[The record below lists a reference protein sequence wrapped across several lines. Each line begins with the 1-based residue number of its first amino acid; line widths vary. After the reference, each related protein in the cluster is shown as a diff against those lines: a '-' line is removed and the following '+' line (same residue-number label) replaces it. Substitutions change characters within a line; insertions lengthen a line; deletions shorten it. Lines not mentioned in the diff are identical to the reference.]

1 MLWERTVVR
10 AGVDTT
16 GRDGTPRRWLLRSSE
31 LLDAFVSPEYAPGS
45 DEASRARMAPGFA
58 FLMCVVFG
66 LLALAHVAAGRARE
80 ASLNLTLAVVTCTA
94 PFVMRR
100 KGRYLLALHLTLATC
115 LVLLTFIA
123 VDERGPGISAPTVG
137 LAELPLFATLLAGAR
152 VGGIWA
158 VVSSLVSV
166 GIGLVAMDLPR
177 RIQPVERLNDH
188 VVLVIV
194 TWTLFLV
201 AALYERGRSRQ
212 LARIRDLEAKR
223 HADDLDRLRTIA
235 EGRVAQAERLASL
248 GRVAAAVA
256 HEINNP
262 LAYVLANLEY
272 LESLPDA
279 GRGDRARS
287 LRDAIEGARV
297 VRRIVADLYSFTR
310 GSGDSAGTADV
321 VAAIRLALKMAEPH
335 LRTKATLEEALPTS
349 LFVRGEGVRL
359 TQVFLNL
366 VVNAA
371 QAMPDEGGGKNTV
384 RVIAETHGGE
394 VKVEVIDTGE
404 GIPPE
409 VIERVTDEFF
419 TTKPTGQG
427 LGLGLALTHE
437 TLAKMGGRL
446 EFESVPGRTTARV
459 WLLAGEPPPPP
470 APEVRTQ
477 STKLSVRRRVL
488 IVDDEVSLGRSL
500 ARILRH
506 HDVTLATSGREAL
519 ALIQGGHTCD
529 LVLCDVMM
537 PEMTGMDLYESLE
550 TERPEWLGR
559 FVFMTGGTYTARA
572 RQFQERIP
580 NLFLPK
586 PIDSASLVHAI
597 ESACQP
603 SP

>member
-1 MLWERTVVR
+1 
-10 AGVDTT
+10 VDDT
-16 GRDGTPRRWLLRSSE
+16 GRDRQLRKWLLRSSE

-45 DEASRARMAPGFA
+45 DEASRARMASGFA
-58 FLMCVVFG
+58 FLMCLVFG
-66 LLALAHVAAGRARE
+66 LLAVAHVAAGRGRE
-80 ASLNLTLAVVTCTA
+80 ATLNLTLAVVTFVA

-100 KGRYLLALHLTLATC
+100 KGRYLLVLHVTLATC
-115 LVLLTFIA
+115 LVLLTLIA
-123 VDERGPGISAPTVG
+123 VDERGAGISAPTVG

-152 VGGIWA
+152 IGGAWA
-158 VVSSLVSV
+158 VVSSLVSIGV
-166 GIGLVAMDLPR
+166 GLLAVELPP
-177 RIQPVERLNDH
+177 RIRPVERLNDH

-223 HADDLDRLRTIA
+223 HADELGRLQTIA
-235 EGRVAQAERLASL
+235 AGRVAQAERLASL
-248 GRVAAAVA
+248 GRIAAAVA

-272 LESLPDA
+272 LEGARDA
-279 GRGDRARS
+279 ETGERARS

-297 VRRIVADLYSFTR
+297 VKRIVADLYSFTR
-310 GSGDSAGTADV
+310 GSDDKAGAADV

-335 LRTKATLEEALPTS
+335 LRSKATVEEALPAS
-349 LFVRGEGVRL
+349 MFVQGEAVRL

-371 QAMPDEGGGKNTV
+371 QAMPDEGGGDNTV
-384 RVIAETHGGE
+384 RVSAETVGDE
-394 VKVEVIDTGE
+394 VKIEVVDTGE

-409 VIERVTDEFF
+409 VIDRVTDEFF

-446 EFESVPGRTTARV
+446 EFESLPGKTTARV
-459 WLLAGEPPPPP
+459 WLLAGEPAAPPMPDVTP
-470 APEVRTQ
+470 QSSRPE
-477 STKLSVRRRVL
+477 VRRRVL

-500 ARILRH
+500 ARVLRH

-519 ALIQGGHTCD
+519 ALIEGGHACD

-586 PIDSASLVHAI
+586 PIDAVTLVRAI
-597 ESACQP
+597 ESACEP
-603 SP
+603 RS